1 MKRSVKISL
10 YRGMDINKDLQ
21 VTMNIVYDYN
31 SQFPTI
37 KTIGENLYFNRAYA
51 LSISEGYE
59 KARIFMTNNE
69 WAPFVSILR
78 KSIRLIQENFHS
90 IFPSQGKF
98 NRDDLDTKELE
109 RFQTEKC
116 LYLNGISIIPI
127 VYTTEYD
134 TFPGILIRNKRN
146 ESVRIPFEDAII
158 ISEIL
163 DKIEPNVLSIE
174 YLKILIYQHMQ
185 EQMMQ
190 ESDNQ

>member
-10 YRGMDINKDLQ
+10 YKGMDINKDLQ

-31 SQFPTI
+31 SQFATI
-37 KTIGENLYFNRAYA
+37 KVVGENLYFNRAYA
-51 LSISEGYE
+51 LSISEGYD

-98 NRDDLDTKELE
+98 NRDDLDSKELE

-185 EQMMQ
+185 EQMQ

>member
-10 YRGMDINKDLQ
+10 YKGMDINKDLQ

-31 SQFPTI
+31 SQFATI
-37 KTIGENLYFNRAYA
+37 KTVGENLYFNRAYA
-51 LSISEGYE
+51 LSISEGYD

-90 IFPSQGKF
+90 IFPAQGKF
-98 NRDDLDTKELE
+98 NRDDLDSKELE

-185 EQMMQ
+185 EQMQ

>member
-1 MKRSVKISL
+1 MKRSIKLSL
-10 YRGMDINKDLQ
+10 YKGMDINKDLQ
-21 VTMNIVYDYN
+21 VAMNIVYDYN
-31 SQFPTI
+31 SQFATV
-37 KTIGENLYFNRAYA
+37 KAVGENLYFNRAYA
-51 LSISEGYE
+51 LSISEGYD
-59 KARIFMTNNE
+59 KAHIFITNNE

-185 EQMMQ
+185 EQEQ
-190 ESDNQ
+190 KSDNQ

>member
-185 EQMMQ
+185 EQMQ

>member
-1 MKRSVKISL
+1 MKRSVKVSL
-10 YRGMDINKDLQ
+10 YKGMDINKDLQ

-31 SQFPTI
+31 SQFATI
-37 KTIGENLYFNRAYA
+37 KVVGENLYFNRAYA
-51 LSISEGYE
+51 LSISEGYD
-59 KARIFMTNNE
+59 KARIFITNNE

-185 EQMMQ
+185 EQ

>member
-10 YRGMDINKDLQ
+10 YKGMDINKDLQ

-31 SQFPTI
+31 SQFATI
-37 KTIGENLYFNRAYA
+37 KVVGENLYFNRAYA
-51 LSISEGYE
+51 LSISEGYD
-59 KARIFMTNNE
+59 KARIFITNNE

-185 EQMMQ
+185 EQMQ
-190 ESDNQ
+190 ETDNQ

>member
-1 MKRSVKISL
+1 MKRSVKVSL
-10 YRGMDINKDLQ
+10 YKGMDINKDLQ

-31 SQFPTI
+31 SQFATI
-37 KTIGENLYFNRAYA
+37 KVVGENLYFNRAYA
-51 LSISEGYE
+51 LSISEGYD
-59 KARIFMTNNE
+59 KARIFITNNE

-174 YLKILIYQHMQ
+174 YLKILIYQQMQ
-185 EQMMQ
+185 EQMQ

>member
-10 YRGMDINKDLQ
+10 YKGMDINKDLQ

-37 KTIGENLYFNRAYA
+37 KAIGENLYFNRAYA

>member
-10 YRGMDINKDLQ
+10 YKGMDINKDLQ

-31 SQFPTI
+31 SQFATI

-51 LSISEGYE
+51 LSISEGYD

-185 EQMMQ
+185 EQ
-190 ESDNQ
+190 ESNNQ

>member
-1 MKRSVKISL
+1 MKRSVKVSL
-10 YRGMDINKDLQ
+10 YKGMDINKDLQ

-31 SQFPTI
+31 SQFATI
-37 KTIGENLYFNRAYA
+37 KVVGENLYFNRAYA
-51 LSISEGYE
+51 LSISEGYD
-59 KARIFMTNNE
+59 KARIFITNNE

-185 EQMMQ
+185 EQMQ
-190 ESDNQ
+190 ETDNQ

>member
-10 YRGMDINKDLQ
+10 YKGMDINKDLQ

-185 EQMMQ
+185 EQMQ

>member
-10 YRGMDINKDLQ
+10 YKGMDINKDLQ

-31 SQFPTI
+31 SQFATI
-37 KTIGENLYFNRAYA
+37 KVVGENLYFNRAYA
-51 LSISEGYE
+51 LSISEGYD
-59 KARIFMTNNE
+59 KARIFITNNE

-174 YLKILIYQHMQ
+174 YLKILIHQHMQ
-185 EQMMQ
+185 EQMQ
-190 ESDNQ
+190 ESNNQ

>member
-10 YRGMDINKDLQ
+10 YKGMDINKDLQ

-31 SQFPTI
+31 SQFATI
-37 KTIGENLYFNRAYA
+37 KTVGENLYFNRAYA
-51 LSISEGYE
+51 LSISEGYD

-98 NRDDLDTKELE
+98 NRDDLDSKELE

-185 EQMMQ
+185 EQMQ